1 MIYLKRRT
9 EFLHL
14 DSFYD
19 ICNLSMQT
27 MIRKSVELFK
37 PCDKQMNLQDEGH
50 KLKTLSQNGNIA
62 SLSSF
67 DIYIARYFNRH
78 LTDCI

>member
-1 MIYLKRRT
+1 
-9 EFLHL
+9 
-14 DSFYD
+14 
-19 ICNLSMQT
+19 MQT
-27 MIRKSVELFK
+27 MIRKSVEFFK
-37 PCDKQMNLQDEGH
+37 PCDKQMNLQDKGH
-50 KLKTLSQNGNIA
+50 KLKTLSQNGDIA

>member
-1 MIYLKRRT
+1 
-9 EFLHL
+9 
-14 DSFYD
+14 
-19 ICNLSMQT
+19 

-37 PCDKQMNLQDEGH
+37 PCDKQMNLQDKGH